1 MDTPRWAQI
10 LSIAFPT
17 LSREGFQIVAQPS
30 DNYNCIAYAAGDFH
44 NWWDYGYGVSRYWPP
59 HAARSSAIENLV
71 EIFAGLGFERCDDGN
86 PESGY
91 QKVALYEQQGLLK
104 HAAVQQPNGR
114 WRSKMGAGPLIE
126 HHSPESLSDG
136 PYGEVHCIM
145 RRCKRP

>member
-30 DNYNCIAYAAGDFH
+30 DKYNCIAYAAGDFH
-44 NWWDYGYGVSRYWPP
+44 NWWDNNLVRYWPA
-59 HAARSSAIENLV
+59 HAARSSGVESLV
-71 EIFAGLGFERCDDGN
+71 EVFAGLGFERCEDGRS
-86 PESGY
+86 EDGI
-91 QKVALYEQQGLLK
+91 QKIALYANSAGDWT

-114 WRSKMGAGPLIE
+114 WRSKMGGGPLIE

-136 PYGEVHCIM
+136 PYGKVHCIM
-145 RRCKRP
+145 RRKRP